1 MSYDAI
7 VQELLEATGASR
19 VTLRLDTPGQV
30 YPVVAEALSPGV
42 GSIREA
48 TEIDLR
54 TARTFQFLDRE
65 HRVLVQR
72 DCLADEPVAPPELI
86 ELYGVRAQMLAPLVR
101 DGRLVGIVSVHHAG
115 TPRKWTDH
123 EVAGLEA
130 TAARILSEVTG
141 FTDS

>member
-19 VTLRLDTPGQV
+19 VTLRLETPGQV

-54 TARTFQFLDRE
+54 AARTFQFLDRE
-65 HRVLVQR
+65 HRLLVQR
-72 DCLADEPVAPPELI
+72 DCLTDEPVAPPELI

-101 DGRLVGIVSVHHAG
+101 DERLIGIVSVHHAG
-115 TPRKWTDH
+115 TPRDWT
-123 EVAGLEA
+123 EAEIAALNGAVERIQGL
-130 TAARILSEVTG
+130 L
-141 FTDS
+141 